1 MPRLDSGRVSTPAPP
16 GPPPGDPGELPGDR
30 GGRLHGPLLRVYRT
44 LPARIMGWS
53 LVAGAGV
60 LAALTLVDVVAGHR
74 TGLLPP
80 TALVVGLAAL
90 GWVLFLRPSV
100 RLHEDGV
107 VLGNVVTDT
116 TVPFAAVEEV
126 THQWSLEL
134 HDRDGRRHGSW
145 AVPVKRER
153 VRRRPVD
160 DFAETTVRR
169 RGDAGTTAQGVADE
183 VQRAHQRWRLDG
195 GELDAGAPG
204 AQGYAAAAHGAARTP
219 GAVASARVVQ
229 RPAWGAVVVLSAAVA
244 LVVLA
249 VLA

>member
-1 MPRLDSGRVSTPAPP
+1 MSTSPPSGHPPVDPARGP
-16 GPPPGDPGELPGDR
+16 GPGPGA
-30 GGRLHGPLLRVYRT
+30 GRLQGPLVRVYRT
-44 LPARIMGWS
+44 LPARLMGWA

-60 LAALTLVDVVAGHR
+60 LAVLTLVDVVSGHR

-80 TALVVGLAAL
+80 TALVVGVAAL

-107 VLGNVVTDT
+107 VLGNVLTDT
-116 TVPFAAVEEV
+116 VVPFAAVEEV

-134 HDRDGRRHGSW
+134 HDLQGRRHGSW

-153 VRRRPVD
+153 VRRRSVD
-160 DFAETTVRR
+160 DFAETTVRG

-183 VQRAHQRWRLDG
+183 VQRALQRWRLDG
-195 GELDAGAPG
+195 GELGVAARDRQDLAGPGRAAAPG
-204 AQGYAAAAHGAARTP
+204 SSAATSPR
-219 GAVASARVVQ
+219 VAQ
-229 RPAWGAVVVLSAAVA
+229 RPAWGAVAVLTLAVA

>member
-1 MPRLDSGRVSTPAPP
+1 MEGR
-16 GPPPGDPGELPGDR
+16 
-30 GGRLHGPLLRVYRT
+30 LLRVYRT
-44 LPARIMGWS
+44 LPARIMGWG

-60 LAALTLVDVVAGHR
+60 LAALTLAEVVGGHR
-74 TGLLPP
+74 GGLLAP

-126 THQWSLEL
+126 THRWALEL
-134 HDRDGRRHGSW
+134 HDREGRRHGSW
-145 AVPVKRER
+145 AVPVRRER
-153 VRRRPVD
+153 VRRREVD
-160 DFAETTVRR
+160 DFAETTVRA
-169 RGDAGTTAQGVADE
+169 RGEGGTTAQGVADE
-183 VQRAHQRWRLDG
+183 VQRALQRWRLDG
-195 GELDAGAPG
+195 GELGGDGRGPSAGAASTRAASPEDLSPG
-204 AQGYAAAAHGAARTP
+204 AASP
-219 GAVASARVVQ
+219 GPAVVQ
-229 RPAWGAVVVLSAAVA
+229 RPAWGAVLVLTAALG

>member
-1 MPRLDSGRVSTPAPP
+1 M
-16 GPPPGDPGELPGDR
+16 
-30 GGRLHGPLLRVYRT
+30 LRVYRT
-44 LPARIMGWS
+44 LPARLMGWV

-60 LAALTLVDVVAGHR
+60 LAALTLVDVVGGHR

-90 GWVLFLRPSV
+90 GWVLFLRPCV

-107 VLGNVVTDT
+107 VLANVVTDT

-126 THQWSLEL
+126 THRWSLEL
-134 HDRDGRRHGSW
+134 HDREGRRHGSW

-153 VRRRPVD
+153 VRRRSVD

-169 RGDAGTTAQGVADE
+169 RGDAGTTAQGAADE
-183 VQRAHQRWRLDG
+183 VQRALQRWRLDG
-195 GELDAGAPG
+195 GELGGTAPGAPG
-204 AQGYAAAAHGAARTP
+204 SAGSAPGAGTGTGAAP
-219 GAVASARVVQ
+219 HAVQ
-229 RPAWGAVVVLSAAVA
+229 RPAWGAVVVLSLAVA